1 MKYYH
6 IYFFILK
13 FIILIMLILGSLK
26 IIKKNTKLFI
36 LIETIFRISLGLF
49 LILFFLLNKIPGID
63 TEDRLIIIVSGV
75 VMLLLINYKQIY
87 EELSSKKVKTF

>member
-6 IYFFILK
+6 IYFFIFK